1 MKARTILCA
10 FAATMMLFSSCGK
23 EENNDNGGGNGGDTP
38 TLSGFNENG
47 ASNALFSVAE
57 NKQVRFSRGNLQY
70 KASTGTWRFAEEQ
83 YQILGDSN
91 LNISPTYD
99 GWIEFLCWGTS
110 GWNSGANCYMPYTVI
125 GMNDDFFVG
134 GSYEN
139 DLTGEYAN
147 ADWGVYNAI
156 SNGGNQAGMWRTPTE
171 AEWRYLFFE
180 RANATEKFGWAHIA
194 ENVDVEHN
202 YRGLVILPDTWT
214 LPEGLTFKNAS
225 ESHVN
230 EYTLPEWR
238 KMEAAG
244 AIFLPAAGSR
254 GENRMYYVWSTGLYW
269 ASTYANISPDY
280 VTALSFGVG
289 ASSINIGDG
298 VNRGTSA
305 SVRLIQDVE

>member
-1 MKARTILCA
+1 MM
-10 FAATMMLFSSCGK
+10 FVAAAAMMFSSCGK
-23 EENNDNGGGNGGDTP
+23 EENNDNGGGNGGVTP
-38 TLSGFNENG
+38 TLSGFDENG

-57 NKQVRFSRGNLQY
+57 NKQVRFSHGNLQY
-70 KASTGTWRFAEEQ
+70 QASTDTWRFAEEQ
-83 YQILGDSN
+83 YQILGDGN

-99 GWIEFLCWGTS
+99 GWIEFFNWGTS
-110 GWNSGANCYMPYTVI
+110 GWNSGANSYKPYSTD
-125 GMNDDFFVG
+125 GMNEDIFVG

-180 RANATEKFGWAHIA
+180 RANATEKFGWAQID
-194 ENVDVEHN
+194 EGM

-230 EYTLPEWR
+230 EYTLTEWR

-244 AIFLPAAGSR
+244 AILLPAAGQR
-254 GENRMYYVWSTGLYW
+254 GTDRIYNKWSTGLYW
-269 ASTYANISPDY
+269 ASTYSLLSPDH
-280 VTALSFGVG
+280 VTALNFGIG
-289 ASSINIGDG
+289 SASLNIGDG
-298 VNRGTSA
+298 ISRGTNA